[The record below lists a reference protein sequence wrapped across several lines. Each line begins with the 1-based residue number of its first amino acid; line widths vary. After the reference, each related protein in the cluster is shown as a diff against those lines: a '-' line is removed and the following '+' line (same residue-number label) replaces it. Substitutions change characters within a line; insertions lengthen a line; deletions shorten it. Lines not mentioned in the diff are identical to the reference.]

1 MRKSTIPSVLGIL
14 ASLAIASVVAWAGSQ
29 GGQRLGS
36 LPLFALCGGLCFL
49 INWIVFVPSYVAR
62 TERYY
67 DLTGSVTYLSVVAFA
82 VVAGNHDP
90 RSLLLALLIGV
101 WALRLGSFLFARIR
115 RDGAD
120 GRFDALKRDFVRFL
134 MTWTLQGL
142 WVFLTAACAL
152 AAISAATLEPL
163 GPLAALGTAIWI
175 AGFAIEVMADRQ
187 KSRFR
192 EDPANR
198 ERFIT
203 SGLWAWSRHPNYF
216 GEILL
221 WVGIAVIALP
231 TLAGWTF
238 VTLISPLFVYLLLTR
253 ISGVPLL
260 ESRAKKKWGDDA
272 AYQEY
277 KARTPVLW
285 LRPPSLT

>member
-1 MRKSTIPSVLGIL
+1 MRKSTIPSVLSIL
-14 ASLAIASVVAWAGSQ
+14 ASLAIAGVVAWAGSQ

-36 LPLFALCGGLCFL
+36 LPLFALCGGLCFV
-49 INWIVFVPSYVAR
+49 INWIVFVPSYAAK

-67 DLTGSVTYLSVVAFA
+67 DLTGSVTYLSVVACA
-82 VVAGNHDP
+82 VALGNRDP

-120 GRFDALKRDFVRFL
+120 RRFDALKRDFLRFL

-175 AGFAIEVMADRQ
+175 AGLAIEVIADRQ

-203 SGLWAWSRHPNYF
+203 TGLWAWSRHPNYLGEVMFWWGLALF
-216 GEILL
+216 GLAADPA
-221 WVGIAVIALP
+221 WWWTCAGALSI
-231 TLAGWTF
+231 TAMF
-238 VTLISPLFVYLLLTR
+238 VFASIPMMEKRMLERRPAYARVQESTSALIPWRRR
-253 ISGVPLL
+253 IP
-260 ESRAKKKWGDDA
+260 R
-272 AYQEY
+272 
-277 KARTPVLW
+277 
-285 LRPPSLT
+285 